1 MKHHY
6 KTTLCRLKAGI
17 FMLVLMLSGLGV
29 KAQTSLSVGDIAFA
43 GYISADDAGVTQ
55 DDAFSFILMKDIQA
69 NTEIYFTDLGWTD
82 NNAFQEVDPCG
93 PFTGSY
99 DDGIIKWT
107 ATSDLTCGTQIT
119 IQCKTLLTAN
129 TGTVTGEQ
137 STANNIFYYID
148 LPTVN
153 GDQLFAYQGSTG
165 SPSFIAGIAMNNN
178 WEVNLDA
185 CTHTSSLSVLPID
198 LFSNNVIVFP
208 DAVNAVYNS
217 NVTSGSALAT
227 AILDGANWNTDLST
241 SLPIPSANNLPLAA
255 TFTPCAVA
263 NAPTITSQPVSVNAC
278 ESDTVSFSISA
289 IDYTSVQ
296 WQYYDG
302 SNWINM
308 TDTGAVSGS
317 NDTTLVFSH
326 VPYSYN
332 GMTIR
337 CIVTGNALPD
347 AISNLAFLSLTK
359 LPAITSFTP
368 SRAVCEGDN
377 CSFNVQA
384 PGGNGTYT
392 YQWQIDTG
400 SGFVNLTNGGAY
412 SGVLTKTVVITNA
425 TPAMNL
431 NFFRCIITG
440 PCGPSTIST
449 PVSMQV
455 NIRPVLT
462 LQPVSSTICLGSNTT
477 FSTNATGSFVNFQ
490 WQIENGGVFT
500 NLVSNTVYSGTG
512 GKILTITNPGLGLDG
527 TRYRCLATGTC
538 SPVAITDTVTLRV
551 KATPSVPTFTSGT
564 SVICSAT
571 NGEAYTINGI
581 QGANNY
587 NWTIT
592 GNDITSTI
600 VDTTAT
606 VNFGENAT
614 SAIISVNASNQC
626 GTSGNASINVVVNP
640 SYHYY
645 NPIYICPG
653 DSTEIDGTWY
663 SSNTTL
669 TESNLTIFGCDSNY
683 ITEVVQVPSYDL
695 HFNVTLCDGDSVFA
709 NGAWQTTAGTY
720 NDVLVS
726 SFGCDSLV
734 ETIVNIS
741 FPDQV
746 NQFLSACEGDSLFLE
761 GNWQFV
767 SGTYVDHF
775 TNIGGCDSMVT
786 TELTVNPTYL
796 FTQNSSICAG
806 SSLFFGGN
814 FIFTS
819 GTYYDT
825 HQTTLGCDST
835 YVLNLVVNPL
845 PLVTLAM
852 DTTVCTTQSPITLYG
867 ESPSGGTWSGA
878 GVSGNQ
884 FDPSSIGAGSYE
896 ILYTY
901 FDNNGCSATVSDTIT
916 VTVCS
921 GLNQISKSNWNLYP
935 NPVHDQLRIKT
946 DATAGEYNISIY
958 SVDGKLIEKTRQ
970 TIVNEAIINTSKLSE
985 GSYMITLE
993 GPEGSLSMRFV
1004 K

>member
-6 KTTLCRLKAGI
+6 KTTLCRIRAGI
-17 FMLVLMLSGLGV
+17 FVLVCLLSGFSV
-29 KAQTSLSVGDIAFA
+29 KAQTSLSPGDIVFA
-43 GYISADDAGVTQ
+43 GYISTDDAGATQ

-93 PFTGSY
+93 LGTGTF

-107 ATSDLTCGTQIT
+107 ASSDLTCGTQIT
-119 IQCKTLLTAN
+119 IQCKSLLTA
-129 TGTVTGEQ
+129 TSGTVTGEQ

-153 GDQLFAYQGSTG
+153 GDQLFAYQGSTA
-165 SPSFIAGIAMNNN
+165 SPAFIAGMAMNNL
-178 WEVNLDA
+178 WEPNLDP
-185 CTHTSSLSVLPID
+185 CTHTSSLSTLPGD
-198 LFSNNVIVFP
+198 LVNNNVAIFP
-208 DAVNAVYNS
+208 DAVNAIYS
-217 NVTSGSALAT
+217 GSTTSGTALAT
-227 AILDGANWNTDLST
+227 AILDAVNWTTDLSI
-241 SLPIPSANNLPLAA
+241 SLPIPSANNLPLTA
-255 TFTPCAVA
+255 TFTPCVIA
-263 NAPTITSQPVSVNAC
+263 NAPSIVSQPVSVNAC

-308 TDTGAVSGS
+308 IDTGAISGS
-317 NDTTLVFSH
+317 NDTTIVFSN

-332 GMTIR
+332 GMTLR
-337 CIVTGNALPD
+337 CVVTGNSLPD
-347 AISNLAFLSLTK
+347 AISDLVFLSLTK

-400 SGFVNLTNGGAY
+400 LGFVNLTNGGAY
-412 SGVLTKTVVITNA
+412 SGVLTKTIVITTTTA
-425 TPAMNL
+425 SMNL
-431 NFFRCIITG
+431 NYFRCVITG

-449 PVSMQV
+449 PVYLQV
-455 NIRPVLT
+455 NIRPAIT
-462 LQPVSSTICLGSNTT
+462 QQPISSTICLGSNTS
-477 FSTNATGSFVNFQ
+477 FSANALGSFVNFQ

-500 NLVSNTVYSGTG
+500 NLVSNSIYSGTG
-512 GKILTITNPGLGLDG
+512 GKILTITNPGINLDG

-538 SPVAITDTVTLRV
+538 NPVAITDTVTLHVRT
-551 KATPSVPTFTSGT
+551 TPSAPSFTSGT

-571 NGEAYTINGI
+571 NGEAYMISSQ
-581 QGANNY
+581 QGVDTY
-587 NWTIT
+587 NWTIS
-592 GNDITSTI
+592 GNDITYSAS
-600 VDTTAT
+600 DTTAT

-626 GTSGNASINVVVNP
+626 GTSANAAINVLVNP
-640 SYHYY
+640 AYHYY

-653 DSTEIDGTWY
+653 DSTEINGTWY
-663 SSNTTL
+663 STSTTL
-669 TESNLTIFGCDSNY
+669 TEANLTIFGCDSNY

-695 HFNVTLCDGDSVFA
+695 HLNVTLCDGDSVFA
-709 NGAWQTTAGTY
+709 NGMWQTTAGTY
-720 NDVLVS
+720 NDYLIS

-734 ETIVNIS
+734 ETIVTINY
-741 FPDQV
+741 PDQI
-746 NQFLSACEGDSLFLE
+746 NQTLSICEGDSIFLE
-761 GNWQFV
+761 GNWQFTD
-767 SGTYVDHF
+767 GTFIDHF
-775 TNIGGCDSMVT
+775 INLGGCDSTVIST
-786 TELTVNPTYL
+786 LTVNPSYL
-796 FTQNSSICAG
+796 FTQTSTICDGA
-806 SSLFFGGN
+806 SLFFGGN
-814 FIFTS
+814 LLTTT
-819 GTYYDT
+819 GTYYDAY
-825 HQTTLGCDST
+825 QTINGCDST
-835 YVLNLVVNPL
+835 YVLNLFVNPL
-845 PLVTLAM
+845 PLVTLSM

-867 ESPSGGTWSGA
+867 ESPAGGTWSGA

-901 FDNNGCSATVSDTIT
+901 FDVNGCSATVSDTII
-916 VTVCS
+916 VTICS
-921 GLNQISKSNWNLYP
+921 GLNQLNNTSWTVYP
-935 NPVHDQLRIKT
+935 NPVRDQLHIKT
-946 DATAGEYNISIY
+946 DASSGLYTISIY
-958 SVDGKLIEKTRQ
+958 GVDGRLIEKSRQ
-970 TIVNEAIINTSKLSE
+970 TIVNEAIINTSALVE

-993 GPEGSLSMRFV
+993 GVEGSVSIRFT